1 MEDERKKY
9 QKEWQLFNERKEV
22 WNGMEELKRTIEVKK
37 PNLKSWSEGKMYIHE
52 PDASK
57 IQAAEKSDTQINTS
71 EAKGRSTEG
80 DERNETKGRKWRTK

>member
-37 PNLKSWSEGKMYIHE
+37 PNLKS
-52 PDASK
+52 
-57 IQAAEKSDTQINTS
+57 
-71 EAKGRSTEG
+71 
-80 DERNETKGRKWRTK
+80 